1 MGTHK
6 RASDTTYMIKAG
18 LLPVEAMT
26 GVGDNDTYVI
36 RGPAIMKAGGM
47 RLPWTRSPRVEGD
60 CIV

>member
-26 GVGDNDTYVI
+26 GVGDNDTSVI
-36 RGPAIMKAGGM
+36 RGPATMKAGRFDSYGAVQH
-47 RLPWTRSPRVEGD
+47 TAA
-60 CIV
+60 

>member
-36 RGPAIMKAGGM
+36 RGPAIMKAGDETSMDPFATG
-47 RLPWTRSPRVEGD
+47 GG
-60 CIV
+60 

>member
-18 LLPVEAMT
+18 LLPVKAMT

-36 RGPAIMKAGGM
+36 RGPAIMKAGG
-47 RLPWTRSPRVEGD
+47 
-60 CIV
+60 